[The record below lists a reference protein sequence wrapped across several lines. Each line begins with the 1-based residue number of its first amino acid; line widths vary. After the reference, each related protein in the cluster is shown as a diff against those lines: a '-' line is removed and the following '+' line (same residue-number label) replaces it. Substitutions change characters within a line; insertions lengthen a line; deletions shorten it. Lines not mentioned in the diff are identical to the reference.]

1 MAPERDTDRLIG
13 AASSS
18 DRPAVLLALCEEA
31 PAPQFWRTFFQR

>member
-18 DRPAVLLALCEEA
+18 DRLLLALCEEA
-31 PAPQFWRTFFQR
+31 PAPQFWRTFVPR